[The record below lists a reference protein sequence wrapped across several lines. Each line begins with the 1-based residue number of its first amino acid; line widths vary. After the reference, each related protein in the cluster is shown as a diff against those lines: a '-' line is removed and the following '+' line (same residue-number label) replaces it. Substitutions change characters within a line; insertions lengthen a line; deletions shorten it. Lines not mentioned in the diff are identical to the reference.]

1 METHEKNVHEGHRE
15 KVRKRFMQENGF
27 DHFEDHQIL
36 EMLLFY
42 ANSRSDTNPIAH
54 RLLDTF
60 GSLKGVLE
68 ARPEMLMTVPGVG
81 ESAAA
86 LISMVV
92 VLTVLPA
99 AFILLDRVICM
110 TSAGFPKEKTSRN
123 HYLTEQRSA
132 LS

>member
-1 METHEKNVHEGHRE
+1 MKSVI
-15 KVRKRFMQENGF
+15 VSALGF
-27 DHFEDHQIL
+27 FAATIGVSL
-36 EMLLFY
+36 ISKIGLISSLCTLL
-42 ANSRSDTNPIAH
+42 
-54 RLLDTF
+54 
-60 GSLKGVLE
+60 
-68 ARPEMLMTVPGVG
+68 ARG
-81 ESAAA
+81 A

-110 TSAGFPKEKTSRN
+110 TSAGFPKEKISRN